1 VKRRLTEVSGAA
13 HDLESWS
20 RLLSSD
26 DMPPFQRLESIADP
40 SVFAGRVRRNH
51 LDQVTAALV
60 ELEASE
66 HSVRRSTEHIATL
79 TELDYLVIC
88 QLSGDSAM
96 HLEDGRRAELTAG
109 DFTLVSTR
117 QPYTWSFAAGGSAVF
132 SLRFPQELLGVPRQ
146 VLRTTEGRTLSSRE
160 GFGRHLA
167 PFVTAVARDG
177 ELMRGHVGGRLAR
190 NLIDLFA
197 TSLVELSQSEAS
209 APPAPLFLQVTQYIA
224 AHLSDPELDASAI
237 ARASH
242 ISVRYLQALF
252 HEQGSTVTDWIR
264 DRRLA
269 GSRRDLVDP
278 ALRERTIADIALRW
292 GYLDPAYF
300 SRLFRR
306 QFGESPRDWRAR
318 AIAAQVPS
326 QQGHPGQHHHQDQ
339 PGQAR
344 LVALQDGLIPLPGL
358 PNY

>member
-1 VKRRLTEVSGAA
+1 MFTEVKGAA

-26 DMPPFQRLESIADP
+26 DGPPFQRLESISDP
-40 SVFAGRVRRNH
+40 STFTGRMRRNY
-51 LDQVTAALV
+51 LDRVTAALV

-79 TELDYLVIC
+79 AEPDYLVIC

-96 HLEDGRRAELTAG
+96 HLEDGERAELGPG
-109 DFTLVSTR
+109 DFTVLSMR
-117 QPYTWSFAAGGSAVF
+117 RPYTWSFAGGGSAVF
-132 SLRFPQELLGVPRQ
+132 SLRFPQELLDVPRQ
-146 VLRTTEGRTLSSRE
+146 VLRTAEGRALSSQD

-167 PFVTAVARDG
+167 PFVAAVAHDD
-177 ELMRGHVGGRLAR
+177 ELLRGHVGGRLAR

-197 TSLVELSQSEAS
+197 TGLVERSRGAAA
-209 APPAPLFLQVTQYIA
+209 APPASLFAQVTQYIA
-224 AHLSDPELDASAI
+224 GHLSDPELDASAI

-278 ALRERTIADIALRW
+278 ALREATIADIALRW

-306 QFGESPRDWRAR
+306 QFGESPREWRAR
-318 AIAAQVPS
+318 ALATRVPS
-326 QQGHPGQHHHQDQ
+326 QLGQRNR
-339 PGQAR
+339 A
-344 LVALQDGLIPLPGL
+344 GLSGPAS
-358 PNY
+358 

>member
-1 VKRRLTEVSGAA
+1 MKGRFTEVKGAA
-13 HDLESWS
+13 HDLETWT
-20 RLLSSD
+20 RLLSNAD
-26 DMPPFQRLESIADP
+26 GPPFQSLESIADP
-40 SVFAGRVRRNH
+40 SAFAGRMRRNY

-79 TELDYLVIC
+79 AEPDYLVIC
-88 QLSGDSAM
+88 QLSGGSAM
-96 HLEDGRRAELTAG
+96 HLEDGRRAALGPG
-109 DFTLVSTR
+109 DFTVVSMH
-117 QPYTWSFAAGGSAVF
+117 QPYTWSFAEGGSAVF
-132 SLRFPQELLGVPRQ
+132 SLRFPQDLLDVPRQ
-146 VLRTTEGRTLSSRE
+146 VLRTAEGRTLSSRE

-167 PFVTAVARDG
+167 PFVTAVARDD
-177 ELMRGHVGGRLAR
+177 ELLRGHVGGRLAR

-197 TSLVELSQSEAS
+197 TGLVELSHGEA
-209 APPAPLFLQVTQYIA
+209 APPAPLFVQVTQYIA

-278 ALRERTIADIALRW
+278 ALREQTIADIALRW

-306 QFGESPRDWRAR
+306 QFGESPREWRAR
-318 AIAAQVPS
+318 ALAARVPS
-326 QQGHPGQHHHQDQ
+326 QQGQHRQQDQ
-339 PGQAR
+339 QGQPR
-344 LVALQDGLIPLPGL
+344 LVTLTDGLIPLPGL
-358 PNY
+358 PN

>member
-1 VKRRLTEVSGAA
+1 MKGRFTEVRGAA
-13 HDLESWS
+13 HDLESWG

-26 DMPPFQRLESIADP
+26 NVSPFQQLESIADP
-40 SVFAGRVRRNH
+40 SAFTGRMRRNH

-66 HSVRRSTEHIATL
+66 HSVRRSSEHIATL
-79 TELDYLVIC
+79 AEPDYLVIC
-88 QLSGDSAM
+88 QLSGGSAM
-96 HLEDGRRAELTAG
+96 HLEDGRRAELAAG
-109 DFTLVSTR
+109 DFTVVSMH
-117 QPYTWSFAAGGSAVF
+117 QPYTWSFAEGGSAVF
-132 SLRFPQELLGVPRQ
+132 SLRFPQELLDVPRQ
-146 VLRTTEGRTLSSRE
+146 VLSAAEARTLSSRE

-167 PFVTAVARDG
+167 PFVTAVARDD
-177 ELMRGHVGGRLAR
+177 ELLRGHVGGRLAR

-197 TSLVELSQSEAS
+197 TGLVELSAGEAA
-209 APPAPLFLQVTQYIA
+209 APPPPLFVQVTQYIA
-224 AHLSDPELDASAI
+224 AHLSDADLDASAI

-252 HEQGSTVTDWIR
+252 QEQGSTVTDWIR
-264 DRRLA
+264 DRRLG

-278 ALRERTIADIALRW
+278 ALREQTIADIALRW

-306 QFGESPRDWRAR
+306 QFGESPREWRAR
-318 AIAAQVPS
+318 ALATGVPS
-326 QQGHPGQHHHQDQ
+326 QQGDPDQQAQPGQH
-339 PGQAR
+339 R
-344 LVALQDGLIPLPGL
+344 LVPLPDGLIPLPGL

>member
-1 VKRRLTEVSGAA
+1 VKGRFTEVTGAA

-20 RLLSSD
+20 RLLSND
-26 DMPPFQRLESIADP
+26 DGPPFQRLESIADP
-40 SVFAGRVRRNH
+40 SAFAGRMRRNY

-79 TELDYLVIC
+79 AEPDYLVIC
-88 QLSGDSAM
+88 QLSGGSAM
-96 HLEDGRRAELTAG
+96 CLEDGRRAALGPG
-109 DFTLVSTR
+109 DFTVVSMR
-117 QPYTWSFAAGGSAVF
+117 QPYTWSFAEGGSAVF
-132 SLRFPQELLGVPRQ
+132 SLRFPQELLDVPRQ
-146 VLRTTEGRTLSSRE
+146 VLRTAEGRTLSSGE

-167 PFVTAVARDG
+167 PFVATVARDD
-177 ELMRGHVGGRLAR
+177 ELLRGHVGGRLAR

-197 TSLVELSQSEAS
+197 TGLVELSQGEAA
-209 APPAPLFLQVTQYIA
+209 APAAPLFVQVTQYIA
-224 AHLSDPELDASAI
+224 AHLSDPDLDASAI

-278 ALRERTIADIALRW
+278 ALREQTIADIALRW

-306 QFGESPRDWRAR
+306 QFGESPREWRASALATR
-318 AIAAQVPS
+318 VPS
-326 QQGHPGQHHHQDQ
+326 QQGHPDAHGHLDAPGQH
-339 PGQAR
+339 R
-344 LVALQDGLIPLPGL
+344 LMSLPDGLIPLPGL
-358 PNY
+358 PN

>member
-1 VKRRLTEVSGAA
+1 MKGRFTEVKGAA

-20 RLLSSD
+20 RLLSND
-26 DMPPFQRLESIADP
+26 DGPPFQRLESIADP
-40 SVFAGRVRRNH
+40 SAFAGRMRRNY
-51 LDQVTAALV
+51 LDQVTVALV

-66 HSVRRSTEHIATL
+66 HSVRRSAELITTL
-79 TELDYLVIC
+79 AEPDYLVIC
-88 QLSGDSAM
+88 QLSGGSAM
-96 HLEDGRRAELTAG
+96 HLEDGRRAKLGPG
-109 DFTLVSTR
+109 DFTIVSMR
-117 QPYTWSFAAGGSAVF
+117 QPYTWSFDAGGSAVF
-132 SLRFPQELLGVPRQ
+132 SLRFPRELLDVPRQ
-146 VLRTTEGRTLSSRE
+146 VLSTAEGRTLSSAD

-167 PFVTAVARDG
+167 PFVTAVARDD
-177 ELMRGHVGGRLAR
+177 ELLRGHVGERLAR

-197 TSLVELSQSEAS
+197 TGLVELSQGEAA
-209 APPAPLFLQVTQYIA
+209 APPAPLFLQVTAYIA
-224 AHLSDPELDASAI
+224 AHLSDPDLDASAI

-278 ALRERTIADIALRW
+278 ALREQTIADIALRW

-306 QFGESPRDWRAR
+306 QFGESPREWRAR
-318 AIAAQVPS
+318 ALAPRVPS
-326 QQGHPGQHHHQDQ
+326 QQGPADQ
-339 PGQAR
+339 PGQHR
-344 LVALQDGLIPLPGL
+344 PVTLRDGLIPLPGL
-358 PNY
+358 PN

>member
-1 VKRRLTEVSGAA
+1 MKGRFTEVSGAA

-26 DMPPFQRLESIADP
+26 DRPAFQRLESIADP
-40 SVFAGRVRRNH
+40 SAFTGRMRRNH

-79 TELDYLVIC
+79 AEPDCLVIC
-88 QLSGDSAM
+88 QLSGGSAM
-96 HLEDGRRAELTAG
+96 HVEDGRRAELGAG
-109 DFTLVSTR
+109 DFTVVSMR
-117 QPYTWSFAAGGSAVF
+117 QPYTWSFAEGDSAVF
-132 SLRFPQELLGVPRQ
+132 SLRFPQELLDVPRQ
-146 VLRTTEGRTLSSRE
+146 VLRNAEGRTLSSRE

-167 PFVTAVARDG
+167 PFVKAVALDD
-177 ELMRGHVGGRLAR
+177 ELLRGHVGERLAR

-197 TSLVELSQSEAS
+197 TGLVELSQGEAA
-209 APPAPLFLQVTQYIA
+209 APPAPLFLQVTQYMA
-224 AHLSDPELDASAI
+224 AHLSDLDLDASAI
-237 ARASH
+237 ARDSH

-278 ALRERTIADIALRW
+278 ALREQTIADIALRW

-318 AIAAQVPS
+318 APASRVPS
-326 QQGHPGQHHHQDQ
+326 QQGHKAQ
-339 PGQAR
+339 PGQRR
-344 LVALQDGLIPLPGL
+344 LVTLQDGLIPLPGL
-358 PNY
+358 PN